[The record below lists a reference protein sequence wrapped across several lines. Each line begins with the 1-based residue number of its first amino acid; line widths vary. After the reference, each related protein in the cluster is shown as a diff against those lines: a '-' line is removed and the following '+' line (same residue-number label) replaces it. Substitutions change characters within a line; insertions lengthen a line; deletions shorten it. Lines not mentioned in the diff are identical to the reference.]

1 MCAHTHVRLV
11 CGAPLSC
18 VCVFVWRCAIG
29 YVVCERSQ
37 MGLKSF
43 YLAVNCHFFFAGL
56 RPAHPAGGHGAPQTP
71 RVRPC
76 SASRSPKRQVRLSA
90 EVTSGRPTSKKTA
103 MYPARVRGSGPGL
116 GLGLRLWLRLR
127 GRGWSGSSVRAA
139 VYQCRLEAPAAH
151 RPCTPACARV
161 RIATV
166 RSLRAIGARRAAA
179 ACWQHSGTATRST
192 RAPGGRFTRPV
203 LGGRGPP
210 HGLVKS
216 SFGTRLGTGLAS

>member
-1 MCAHTHVRLV
+1 MAGHRSSGFAAAHTHSKRARLKPRPRLGLGLRVGVVARPRRPLSALSRPRRSPTQAFVLMCAHTHVRLV

-90 EVTSGRPTSKKTA
+90 EVTSGRPTSKKACCRTTVPRCAEPWTA
-103 MYPARVRGSGPGL
+103 TWPPRGS
-116 GLGLRLWLRLR
+116 
-127 GRGWSGSSVRAA
+127 
-139 VYQCRLEAPAAH
+139 
-151 RPCTPACARV
+151 
-161 RIATV
+161 
-166 RSLRAIGARRAAA
+166 
-179 ACWQHSGTATRST
+179 
-192 RAPGGRFTRPV
+192 
-203 LGGRGPP
+203 
-210 HGLVKS
+210 
-216 SFGTRLGTGLAS
+216 

>member
-1 MCAHTHVRLV
+1 MAGHRSSGFAAAHTHSKRARLKPRPRLGLGLRVGVVARPRRPLSALSRPRRSPTQAFVLMCAHTHVRLV

-103 MYPARVRGSGPGL
+103 MYSDVQTCT
-116 GLGLRLWLRLR
+116 WF
-127 GRGWSGSSVRAA
+127 
-139 VYQCRLEAPAAH
+139 
-151 RPCTPACARV
+151 RPTM
-161 RIATV
+161 
-166 RSLRAIGARRAAA
+166 
-179 ACWQHSGTATRST
+179 
-192 RAPGGRFTRPV
+192 
-203 LGGRGPP
+203 
-210 HGLVKS
+210 
-216 SFGTRLGTGLAS
+216 

>member
-1 MCAHTHVRLV
+1 MRSSPRRFWRSRSRSSIFNGAGAASGRAPEQRLCRCPHTLQAGEAQATPPIGIGIKGRGSSPPSPPSFCPFPPSSQPHASVCTFMCAHTHVRLV

-103 MYPARVRGSGPGL
+103 
-116 GLGLRLWLRLR
+116 
-127 GRGWSGSSVRAA
+127 
-139 VYQCRLEAPAAH
+139 
-151 RPCTPACARV
+151 
-161 RIATV
+161 I
-166 RSLRAIGARRAAA
+166 
-179 ACWQHSGTATRST
+179 
-192 RAPGGRFTRPV
+192 
-203 LGGRGPP
+203 
-210 HGLVKS
+210 
-216 SFGTRLGTGLAS
+216 

>member
-1 MCAHTHVRLV
+1 MRQVAGHRSSGFAAAHTHSKRARLKPRPRLGLGLRVGVVARPRRPLSALSRPRRSPTQAFVLMCAHARPRLV

-56 RPAHPAGGHGAPQTP
+56 RPAPRWGPQRPPDP

-90 EVTSGRPTSKKTA
+90 EVTSGCPTSKKTA
-103 MYPARVRGSGPGL
+103 
-116 GLGLRLWLRLR
+116 
-127 GRGWSGSSVRAA
+127 
-139 VYQCRLEAPAAH
+139 
-151 RPCTPACARV
+151 
-161 RIATV
+161 I
-166 RSLRAIGARRAAA
+166 
-179 ACWQHSGTATRST
+179 
-192 RAPGGRFTRPV
+192 
-203 LGGRGPP
+203 
-210 HGLVKS
+210 
-216 SFGTRLGTGLAS
+216 

>member
-1 MCAHTHVRLV
+1 MAGHRSSGFAAAHTHSKRARLKPRPRLGLGLRVGVVARPRRPLSALSRPRRSPTQAFVLVCTRTSGFGLV

-56 RPAHPAGGHGAPQTP
+56 RPAPRCGGHAAPPDP

-103 MYPARVRGSGPGL
+103 IYVS
-116 GLGLRLWLRLR
+116 
-127 GRGWSGSSVRAA
+127 
-139 VYQCRLEAPAAH
+139 
-151 RPCTPACARV
+151 
-161 RIATV
+161 
-166 RSLRAIGARRAAA
+166 RRR
-179 ACWQHSGTATRST
+179 W
-192 RAPGGRFTRPV
+192 
-203 LGGRGPP
+203 
-210 HGLVKS
+210 
-216 SFGTRLGTGLAS
+216 

>member
-1 MCAHTHVRLV
+1 MRQVAGHRSSGFAAAHTHSKRARLKPRPRLGLGLRVGVVARPRRPLSALSRPRRSPTQAFVLMCAHTHVRLV

-103 MYPARVRGSGPGL
+103 IYLLHVGASGNYTRAFNTPRRGFR
-116 GLGLRLWLRLR
+116 LRLPDRMAYI
-127 GRGWSGSSVRAA
+127 GR
-139 VYQCRLEAPAAH
+139 EN
-151 RPCTPACARV
+151 
-161 RIATV
+161 
-166 RSLRAIGARRAAA
+166 
-179 ACWQHSGTATRST
+179 
-192 RAPGGRFTRPV
+192 
-203 LGGRGPP
+203 
-210 HGLVKS
+210 
-216 SFGTRLGTGLAS
+216 